1 MDGTDPSQQK
11 YTLTESVSLS
21 CLIDTWFLWR
31 LFGWTAPVACYAYF
45 LIGVVINSLWLR
57 RLVQLVY
64 QQVHTHTSNRSDDCM
79 AHFGLEIQARRSL

>member
-1 MDGTDPSQQK
+1 MVTGPSWQSLQK
-11 YTLTESVSLS
+11 YALTESVSLS

-45 LIGVVINSLWLR
+45 VIGVVINSLWLR

-64 QQVHTHTSNRSDDCM
+64 QQVHTR
-79 AHFGLEIQARRSL
+79 I